1 MDANFLENTQA
12 GISLDPN
19 VIAGLQN
26 EVQVAQKKLVEA
38 GSKMLLGQTAK
49 SIPTGDAPS
58 PGVSPTQTAGLTY
71 DSRNGSII

>member
-1 MDANFLENTQA
+1 MDASFLDNNQA
-12 GISLDPN
+12 GIGLDPN

-49 SIPTGDAPS
+49 SIATGDPQSPGVAPS
-58 PGVSPTQTAGLTY
+58 PTAGLTY